1 MIQEN
6 LCITEEKRQLKTKK
20 KKRKMEGGNALS
32 TYSSSTI
39 HPLKLLLSSPKS
51 SKNQKIT
58 MLKLTLLLKIPKGEK
73 EEERGRKGRKGE
85 NVYPSPPAFN
95 FKRLEPR
102 IHPSTHPLWIVPN
115 PFENGSNPPPK
126 GGGLSVDNI

>member
-6 LCITEEKRQLKTKK
+6 LCITEKKRQLKTKK

-58 MLKLTLLLKIPKGEK
+58 MLKLTLLLKILQRGRKRKKGGER
-73 EEERGRKGRKGE
+73 EERGRM
-85 NVYPSPPAFN
+85 SIPPLLHLTLNASSHVS
-95 FKRLEPR
+95 
-102 IHPSTHPLWIVPN
+102 IHPLIPCGSFPTLSKTDRIRPQKGWI
-115 PFENGSNPPPK
+115 K
-126 GGGLSVDNI
+126 RR